1 MPSPNVPL
9 LTLNNGVQ
17 MPAFGLGVFQSPPA
31 ETAAAVGAALAS
43 GYRLIDTAAFYH
55 NERQVGEGVR
65 RSGLD
70 RAEVFVTTKL
80 WITDY
85 GYDQAF
91 RAFDASMSEL
101 GLDYLDLYLLHW
113 PTPSNFANT
122 VAAYRAAEKM
132 LQEGRVRAI
141 GVSNFNPH
149 HLQDLMAQTV
159 VVPALN
165 QVEIHPFF
173 SQPEIRAAN
182 ARLGIVT
189 QSWSPIGGVF
199 INQPRDPSA
208 ITRVLDDPC
217 LNEIA
222 ARHKKSPAQAV
233 LRWHI
238 QHGLA
243 VIPKSVHRDR
253 IAANIDIFD
262 FELSAEDMAA
272 IDALDRAERGGLD
285 PDVFGLA
292 ALDARLKKQS
302 EQQQ

>member
-1 MPSPNVPL
+1 MSSPNVPL

-17 MPAFGLGVFQSPPA
+17 MPALGLGVYQSSPA

-65 RSGLD
+65 HSGLD
-70 RAEVFVTTKL
+70 RADVFVTTKL

-85 GYDQAF
+85 GYDPAL

-113 PTPSNFANT
+113 PTPSNFANA

-132 LQEGRVRAI
+132 LKDGRVRAI
-141 GVSNFNPH
+141 GVSNFNPL
-149 HLQDLMAQTV
+149 HLQDLIAQTE

-173 SQPEIRAAN
+173 TQPEIRAAN

-199 INQPRDPSA
+199 INHPRDPSA
-208 ITRVLDDPC
+208 ITRVLDHPV
-217 LNEIA
+217 LSEIA
-222 ARHKKSPAQAV
+222 ARHNKSPAQAV

-238 QHGLA
+238 QHRLA
-243 VIPKSVHRDR
+243 VIPKSVHADR

-262 FELSAEDMAA
+262 FALSADDMAA
-272 IDALDRAERGGLD
+272 IDALDRADRGGPD
-285 PDVFGLA
+285 PDVVDVAVLE
-292 ALDARLKKQS
+292 ARLKK
-302 EQQQ
+302 

>member
-17 MPAFGLGVFQSPPA
+17 MPALGLGVYQSSPA
-31 ETAAAVGAALAS
+31 ETAAAVGAALAR

-65 RSGLD
+65 HSGLD
-70 RAEVFVTTKL
+70 RADLFVTTKL

-85 GYDQAF
+85 GYDPAL

-113 PTPSNFANT
+113 PTPSNFANA

-132 LQEGRVRAI
+132 LKEGRVRAI
-141 GVSNFNPH
+141 GVSNFNPL
-149 HLQDLMAQTV
+149 HLQDLIAQTE

-199 INQPRDPSA
+199 INHPRDPSA
-208 ITRVLDDPC
+208 ITRVLDHPR
-217 LNEIA
+217 LSEIA
-222 ARHKKSPAQAV
+222 ARHNKSPAQAV

-243 VIPKSVHRDR
+243 VIPKSVHPDR

-262 FELSAEDMAA
+262 FALSAADMAA
-272 IDALDRAERGGLD
+272 IDALDRAERGGPD
-285 PDVFGLA
+285 PDVFDIAVLE
-292 ALDARLKKQS
+292 ARQKK
-302 EQQQ
+302 

>member
-1 MPSPNVPL
+1 MPSPL

-17 MPAFGLGVFQSPPA
+17 MPALGLGVYQSPPA
-31 ETAAAVGAALAS
+31 ETAAAVAAALVS
-43 GYRLIDTAAFYH
+43 GYRLIDTAAFYQ
-55 NERQVGEGVR
+55 NERGVGEGVR
-65 RSGLD
+65 HSGLD
-70 RAEVFVTTKL
+70 RSGVFVTTKL

-85 GYDQAF
+85 GYDQAL

-113 PTPSNFANT
+113 PTPSNFANA
-122 VAAYRAAEKM
+122 VAAYRAAEK
-132 LQEGRVRAI
+132 LLKEGRVRAI

-149 HLQDLMAQTV
+149 HLQDLMAQTEI
-159 VVPALN
+159 VPALN

-173 SQPEIRAAN
+173 AQPEIRAAN

-189 QSWSPIGGVF
+189 QSWSPLGGVF
-199 INQPRDPSA
+199 INHPRDPSA
-208 ITRVLDDPC
+208 ITRVLDHPQ

-222 ARHKKSPAQAV
+222 ARHNKTPAQAV

-243 VIPKSVHRDR
+243 VIPKSVNPAR

-262 FELSAEDMAA
+262 FALTAEDMTA
-272 IDALDRAERGGLD
+272 IDALSTGERAGPD
-285 PDVFGLA
+285 PDTFDIAVLE
-292 ALDARLKKQS
+292 ARQKMQS
-302 EQQQ
+302 E